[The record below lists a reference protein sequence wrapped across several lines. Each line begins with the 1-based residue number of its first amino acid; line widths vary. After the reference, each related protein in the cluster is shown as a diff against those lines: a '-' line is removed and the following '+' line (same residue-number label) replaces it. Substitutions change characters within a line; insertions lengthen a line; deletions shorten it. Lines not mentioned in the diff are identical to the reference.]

1 MTPFGDRMRKL
12 RAERGVTLKDM
23 AEALGVSSA
32 YLSALE
38 HGKRGRPGWHLIQRI
53 LAYFNI
59 IWDEADEVV
68 RLCVPAGSKARLDCF
83 WDPCDGFPKQ
93 LLVRYAF
100 LGRLHQVVVDD
111 EAPLRLPQRKHLVR
125 GAASPRPRGRA
136 GSSSDDDDNDG
147 FRFS

>member
-12 RAERGVTLKDM
+12 RAERGVTLKEM

-68 RLCVPAGSKARLDCF
+68 RLARISHPRITIDTSGLNPKATELANRLADEIGKL
-83 WDPCDGFPKQ
+83 DAATLDE
-93 LLVRYAF
+93 LLAL
-100 LGRLHQVVVDD
+100 LGRKRQK
-111 EAPLRLPQRKHLVR
+111 PK
-125 GAASPRPRGRA
+125 G
-136 GSSSDDDDNDG
+136 
-147 FRFS
+147 

>member
-12 RAERGVTLKDM
+12 RAERGVTLKEM
-23 AEALGVSSA
+23 AEALGVSPA

-68 RLCVPAGSKARLDCF
+68 RLARISHPRITIDTSGLNPKATEFANRLAD
-83 WDPCDGFPKQ
+83 DIGKLDAATLDE
-93 LLVRYAF
+93 LLVT
-100 LGRLHQVVVDD
+100 LS
-111 EAPLRLPQRKHLVR
+111 RKR
-125 GAASPRPRGRA
+125 QKPKG
-136 GSSSDDDDNDG
+136 
-147 FRFS
+147 

>member
-12 RAERGVTLKDM
+12 RTERGITLKEM

-38 HGKRGRPGWHLIQRI
+38 HGKRGRPGWHLIQRV

-68 RLCVPAGSKARLDCF
+68 RLARVSHPRITIDTSGLNPKATELANRLADEIGKLDPTTLDELLATLGRKRQKAR
-83 WDPCDGFPKQ
+83 G
-93 LLVRYAF
+93 
-100 LGRLHQVVVDD
+100 
-111 EAPLRLPQRKHLVR
+111 
-125 GAASPRPRGRA
+125 
-136 GSSSDDDDNDG
+136 
-147 FRFS
+147 

>member
-12 RAERGVTLKDM
+12 RTERGITLKEM

-68 RLCVPAGSKARLDCF
+68 RLARISHPRITIDTSGLNPKATELANRLADEVGKLDAATLDELLATLGRKRQKAR
-83 WDPCDGFPKQ
+83 G
-93 LLVRYAF
+93 
-100 LGRLHQVVVDD
+100 
-111 EAPLRLPQRKHLVR
+111 
-125 GAASPRPRGRA
+125 
-136 GSSSDDDDNDG
+136 
-147 FRFS
+147 

>member
-1 MTPFGDRMRKL
+1 MRKL
-12 RAERGVTLKDM
+12 RSERGITLKEM

-68 RLCVPAGSKARLDCF
+68 RLARISHPRITIDTSGLDPKATELANRLADEIGKI
-83 WDPCDGFPKQ
+83 DATTLDE
-93 LLVRYAF
+93 LLATLVRK
-100 LGRLHQVVVDD
+100 R
-111 EAPLRLPQRKHLVR
+111 QRAR
-125 GAASPRPRGRA
+125 G
-136 GSSSDDDDNDG
+136 
-147 FRFS
+147 

>member
-12 RAERGVTLKDM
+12 RSERGITLKEM

-68 RLCVPAGSKARLDCF
+68 RLARISHPRITIDTSGLDPKATELANRLADEIGKL
-83 WDPCDGFPKQ
+83 DAITLDE
-93 LLVRYAF
+93 LLAI
-100 LGRLHQVVVDD
+100 LGRK
-111 EAPLRLPQRKHLVR
+111 RQRAR
-125 GAASPRPRGRA
+125 G
-136 GSSSDDDDNDG
+136 
-147 FRFS
+147 